1 MPERFNVKQP
11 ATEGRQAGTA
21 IEVIEQVVN
30 LLPQFFQR
38 SPQVSRHGVL
48 VGFVFGSDRH
58 FFCGIA
64 HLSVLLFR

>member
-1 MPERFNVKQP
+1 
-11 ATEGRQAGTA
+11 
-21 IEVIEQVVN
+21 VVN

-58 FFCGIA
+58 FFA
-64 HLSVLLFR
+64 ELLIFLHSSSDRRQAAERPLLQRIQTAGGTIG